1 MELLIALLISN
12 QLTFISLNT
21 ICVNLNDMSMTV
33 KIINK
38 SNNPNPEYKTPG
50 SSGMDVRAFMSSP
63 LEIQSLD
70 RALVKTGIFLEMD
83 ESIECQVRPRSG
95 LALKKGITVLNT
107 PGTIDADYRGE
118 LGVILMNQSKETV
131 VIHSGDRIAQLVFAK
146 VEKVKLVNVTD
157 VNVTKRG
164 DGGFGSTGIK

>member
-38 SNNPNPEYKTPG
+38 SNNPNPEYKTSG

-63 LEIQSLD
+63 LE
-70 RALVKTGIFLEMD
+70 
-83 ESIECQVRPRSG
+83 
-95 LALKKGITVLNT
+95 
-107 PGTIDADYRGE
+107 
-118 LGVILMNQSKETV
+118 SK
-131 VIHSGDRIAQLVFAK
+131 A
-146 VEKVKLVNVTD
+146 
-157 VNVTKRG
+157 
-164 DGGFGSTGIK
+164 

>member
-1 MELLIALLISN
+1 
-12 QLTFISLNT
+12 
-21 ICVNLNDMSMTV
+21 MT
-33 KIINK
+33 
-38 SNNPNPEYKTPG
+38 G
-50 SSGMDVRAFMSSP
+50 
-63 LEIQSLD
+63 L
-70 RALVKTGIFLEMD
+70 FLEMD

>member
-70 RALVKTGIFLEMD
+70 RALVKTGLFLEMD